1 MTQEFT
7 VKDISCGHC
16 AQAITKEVT
25 SVPGVQN
32 VRVDIGTK
40 RVSVEA
46 NDQVTTDTI
55 VSAINEAGYA
65 DITVLN

>member
-1 MTQEFT
+1 MTKEFT

-16 AQAITKEVT
+16 VQAITQEVT

-32 VRVDIGTK
+32 VRVDLGTK
-40 RVSVEA
+40 RVSVDA
-46 NDQVTTDTI
+46 NEQVTTDTI
-55 VSAINEAGYA
+55 VNAINEAGYA

>member
-7 VKDISCGHC
+7 VRDISCGHC
-16 AQAITKEVT
+16 AQAITKEVQG
-25 SVPGVQN
+25 VQGVQN
-32 VRVDIGTK
+32 VKVDINTK

-46 NDQVTTDTI
+46 SEQVSTDTI
-55 VSAINEAGYA
+55 VNAINEAGYA